1 MNEAKVRMLKMEPIK
16 VRCKSCSKEIVAA
29 AGKSVCCGCSNMVTI
44 SGDVISAVDMA
55 KVVMLNTSS
64 RKEKTG
70 LTTEQLAWQ
79 ESRRNRKVRKLDFEI
94 R

>member
-1 MNEAKVRMLKMEPIK
+1 MEPIK
-16 VRCKSCSKEIVAA
+16 VRCRSCGKEVESLS
-29 AGKSVCCGCSNMVTI
+29 GKTVTCGCSNMVTI

>member
-1 MNEAKVRMLKMEPIK
+1 MEPIK
-16 VRCKSCSKEIVAA
+16 VRCRSCGKEVESLS
-29 AGKSVCCGCSNMVTI
+29 GKTVTCGCSNMVTI
-44 SGDVISAVDMA
+44 SNDVVSAQNLN

>member
-1 MNEAKVRMLKMEPIK
+1 MEPVR
-16 VRCKSCSKEIVAA
+16 VRCRSCGKEVESLS
-29 AGKSVCCGCSNMVTI
+29 GKTVTCGCPNMVTI

>member
-1 MNEAKVRMLKMEPIK
+1 MEPIR
-16 VRCKSCSKEIVAA
+16 VRCRSCGREVESLS
-29 AGKSVCCGCSNMVTI
+29 GKTVTCGCSNMVTI
-44 SGDVISAVDMA
+44 SNNVVSAQNLN

-64 RKEKTG
+64 RKEKIG

>member
-1 MNEAKVRMLKMEPIK
+1 MEPIR
-16 VRCKSCSKEIVAA
+16 VRCRSCGKEVDSLS
-29 AGKSVCCGCSNMVTI
+29 GKTVTCGCSNMVTI
-44 SGDVISAVDMA
+44 SNDVVSAQNLN

-64 RKEKTG
+64 HKEKTG

>member
-1 MNEAKVRMLKMEPIK
+1 MESIR
-16 VRCKSCSKEIVAA
+16 VRCRSCGKEVESRS
-29 AGKSVCCGCSNMVTI
+29 GKTISCGCSNMVTI

-55 KVVMLNTSS
+55 KGCHAKHQEKTS
-64 RKEKTG
+64 EKTG
-70 LTTEQLAWQ
+70 LTTEQLEWQ

>member
-1 MNEAKVRMLKMEPIK
+1 MEPIR
-16 VRCKSCSKEIVAA
+16 VRCRSCGKEVESLS
-29 AGKSVCCGCSNMVTI
+29 GKTVTCGCPNMVTI

-70 LTTEQLAWQ
+70 LTTEQLEWQ
-79 ESRRNRKVRKLDFEI
+79 ESRRNRKVRKLDIEI

>member
-1 MNEAKVRMLKMEPIK
+1 MESIR
-16 VRCKSCSKEIVAA
+16 VRCRSCGREVESLN
-29 AGKSVCCGCSNMVTI
+29 GKTISCGCSNMVTI